1 MTRAW
6 LVGQWYRAV
15 LEVLDG
21 SPVSEVAVP
30 YGVWRQ
36 SVYSWKAR
44 HAVGGIDEL
53 RETSR
58 RTRTSPSR
66 LAAETEAL
74 VCELRRA
81 HPRWGPRI
89 AFEVAQRNV
98 AGAPSRATVHRVPVR
113 NAMATPQAHSTSGS
127 TGGGSGRRRW
137 HCGSWTCPAG
147 SSRTTTQAGPA
158 NQNLGKPAWWQLEGN
173 GADIFLARN
182 IDLREVNRFA
192 RQDNGP
198 CSTALNFRDFC
209 G

>member
-1 MTRAW
+1 MGQGRSREMTRAW

-53 RETSR
+53 RG
-58 RTRTSPSR
+58 
-66 LAAETEAL
+66 
-74 VCELRRA
+74 A

-198 CSTALNFRDFC
+198 CSDST
-209 G
+209 